1 MCAKIVKWKRWIEAI
16 KTDLQNTLIN
26 RHIFKRT
33 QEILKANT
41 ELTGPSTFNEFLARN
56 YIAGAAMG
64 ARRHIK
70 SGDDSISLM
79 GLLEDMRDNCE
90 LEASALYKAIKKEEV
105 EKDIIQLD
113 AISKSI
119 EDFAD
124 KRIAHLD
131 PRELKGLPTFGEL
144 HECMD
149 HMAELVKKYLL
160 IITGAGY
167 TQIEPVFQY
176 SWEEIFTKP
185 WIKADEYD
193 K

>member
-1 MCAKIVKWKRWIEAI
+1 MSLKTDKWKKWIEEI
-16 KTDLQNTLIN
+16 RTDLQNTLIN

-41 ELTGPSTFNEFLARN
+41 ELTGPSDFNVFLAKN
-56 YIAGAAMG
+56 YIAGASMG

-70 SGDDSISLM
+70 SGDGSISLM
-79 GLLEDMRDNCE
+79 GLLEDIRDNCE
-90 LEASALYKAIKKEEV
+90 IEASALFKSIKRDEV
-105 EKDIIQLD
+105 EKDIVELG
-113 AISKSI
+113 AISKKI

-131 PRELKGLPTFGEL
+131 PRELKGAPTFGEL
-144 HECMD
+144 HVCMD
-149 HMAELVKKYLL
+149 HMADLFKKYLL
-160 IITGAGY
+160 IIAGVDY
-167 TQIEPVFQY
+167 IQIEPAMQY

-185 WIKADEYD
+185 WKKQEDD